1 MEIIVRRLVVCDGGY
16 LSKTI
21 TLEVEQTDTIDT
33 IRSLLAEIEDVPL
46 QQCRLY
52 KRETLL
58 AEGSRPLSDYSIE
71 SGDTLRLRIEFQ
83 ITIEKMSGDTFT
95 MEVDGCDQI
104 SIVKL
109 MIGDMRRLP
118 YQGMELI
125 FGVKRMANGCFIS
138 DYELQAGS
146 RVQLLMMT

>member
-1 MEIIVRRLVVCDGGY
+1 MEIIVRRPVVYDGGY

-71 SGDTLRLRIEFQ
+71 SGDTVHLRIAFE
-83 ITIEKMSGDTFT
+83 IVIETLAGKMFT

-104 SIVKL
+104 SFVKH

-118 YQGMELI
+118 YQGMQLI
-125 FGVKRMANGCFIS
+125 FGDKRMSNKCFIS
-138 DYELQAGS
+138 DYQLKAGS
-146 RVQLLMMT
+146 RVQLLIMT

>member
-1 MEIIVRRLVVCDGGY
+1 MEIIVRRPVVCDGGY

-33 IRSLLAEIEDVPL
+33 IRSLIAEIEDVPL

-58 AEGSRPLSDYSIE
+58 AEGSRPLSYYSIE
-71 SGDTLRLRIEFQ
+71 SGDTLHLRIEFQ

-146 RVQLLMMT
+146 RVQLLMVA

>member
-1 MEIIVRRLVVCDGGY
+1 MEIIVRRPVVYDGGY

-71 SGDTLRLRIEFQ
+71 SGDTLHLRIEFQ
-83 ITIEKMSGDTFT
+83 IPIEKTGDTFT

-109 MIGDMRRLP
+109 MIEEMTRFP
-118 YQGMELI
+118 YEGMELI
-125 FGVKRMANGCFIS
+125 IGVKHMANGRLIS

-146 RVQLLMMT
+146 RVHLLMMT

>member
-1 MEIIVRRLVVCDGGY
+1 MEFSVDSRWGAPPPWPPMRGSPMEIIVRRPVVCDGGY

-71 SGDTLRLRIEFQ
+71 SGDTLHLRIEFQ
-83 ITIEKMSGDTFT
+83 ITI
-95 MEVDGCDQI
+95 
-104 SIVKL
+104 
-109 MIGDMRRLP
+109 
-118 YQGMELI
+118 
-125 FGVKRMANGCFIS
+125 
-138 DYELQAGS
+138 
-146 RVQLLMMT
+146 